1 MQCPKVFR
9 VAAACTGDKGQE
21 LFTKKNALEKK
32 GKRNPY
38 KLNMFMQARE
48 EGNVP
53 THITSMFD
61 NARNHPKGERARRTE
76 IVNAL
81 FEKNEKGGK
90 NGWVMCANKPLFTE
104 EKTRYPEGYRNFE

>member
-1 MQCPKVFR
+1 MPAKCLQCPKVFR

-53 THITSMFD
+53 GI
-61 NARNHPKGERARRTE
+61 P
-76 IVNAL
+76 IAL
-81 FEKNEKGGK
+81 QVF
-90 NGWVMCANKPLFTE
+90 L
-104 EKTRYPEGYRNFE
+104 

>member
-9 VAAACTGDKGQE
+9 VAAACTGEKGQVR
-21 LFTKKNALEKK
+21 FSKNHLEKI

-38 KLNMFMQARE
+38 KLNMFLQERE

-53 THITSMFD
+53 SHITSMFD
-61 NARNHPKGERARRTE
+61 NAKKHPLGERARRTE
-76 IVNAL
+76 IVNTL
-81 FEKNEKGGK
+81 FEKNEANKKG
-90 NGWVMCANKPLFTE
+90 WTMCANKPLFTE

>member
-9 VAAACTGDKGQE
+9 VAAACTGDKVQE
-21 LFTKKNALEKK
+21 RSSKNRLEKL

-38 KLNMFMQARE
+38 KLNMFLQERE

-53 THITSMFD
+53 THITTMFD
-61 NARNHPKGERARRTE
+61 NAKKHPQGERARRTE
-76 IVNAL
+76 IVNSL
-81 FEKNEKGGK
+81 FEKNQKG
-90 NGWVMCANKPLFTE
+90 WTMCANKPLFTE

>member
-38 KLNMFMQARE
+38 KLNMFMQERE

-53 THITSMFD
+53 THITTMFD
-61 NARNHPKGERARRTE
+61 NASKHPSGGRARRTE
-76 IVNAL
+76 IVNSL
-81 FEKNEKGGK
+81 FEKNQKG
-90 NGWVMCANKPLFTE
+90 WTMCANKPLFTE